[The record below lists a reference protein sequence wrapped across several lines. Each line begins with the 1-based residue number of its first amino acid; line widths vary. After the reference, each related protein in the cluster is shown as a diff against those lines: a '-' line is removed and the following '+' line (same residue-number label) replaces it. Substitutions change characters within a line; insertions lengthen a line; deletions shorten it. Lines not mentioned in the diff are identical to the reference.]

1 MPERYFLLSARPILA
16 VLLALAPMH
25 AATSAEFRGEEIN
38 DTCLTSRFWVTGYV
52 SGYIDKSHSDQHV
65 LHTLKDKTSSLHP
78 GETPDKDLAAYG
90 EADRDI
96 HGYCLPDRITFSQ
109 VSEMFCKYL
118 RDNPAQRQKPATEL
132 LDIAMK
138 QTWPCK
144 G

>member
-1 MPERYFLLSARPILA
+1 MT
-16 VLLALAPMH
+16 VLLFTFAPFH

-52 SGYIDKSHSDQHV
+52 SGYIDKSHSDQH
-65 LHTLKDKTSSLHP
+65 TLLSLKGKISSTHP
-78 GETPDKDLAAYG
+78 GETPDKDLAAYS

-118 RDNPAQRQKPATEL
+118 RDNPSHRQKPATEL

-144 G
+144 GEPKNDDKSGEK